1 MIIVNDN
8 WQIGKAYIVDIE
20 ICCFIIMISWIASNF
35 EGNHILCFFQKLI
48 KLSQSEGPILVGSK
62 FGKLLTFKL
71 KTKKW

>member
-1 MIIVNDN
+1 
-8 WQIGKAYIVDIE
+8 
-20 ICCFIIMISWIASNF
+20 MISWIASNF